1 MKKKGKGGKG
11 KEKSE
16 ADSEKGHEGRE
27 KGKRDGKRGREN
39 EKKKHKN
46 LTKNSYQKC
55 FKKISG
61 GP

>member
-39 EKKKHKN
+39 EKNTTQKFNKKQ
-46 LTKNSYQKC
+46 YQKC